1 MFHRRVRCVV
11 SGLMVVGVLL
21 GAVSLTRAAE
31 DSGKNVIYIGWD
43 GAQCAHVK
51 EMLAAG
57 ELPVLAALAKEGAM
71 VDIDVV
77 TGATDTKAGWS
88 QIATGYAPEK
98 SGVYS
103 NGRYQ
108 PIPEGYSIFERVEKA
123 LGPENVATVAF
134 IGKKGHVD
142 GDAPEKVPYEQWLKK
157 QKRQK
162 KIDQA
167 KPGLGDLVP
176 GGRIVEENG
185 QKSVEIPGKP
195 WYITRQHMD
204 IWVNGLLENEKV
216 GTMAI
221 EELGKRKD
229 HRFLFFVHFAE
240 PDHSGHK
247 HGENSQEYSDALK
260 LDDLWTGKI
269 ISELKELGVYD
280 KTLVY
285 VVVDHGFNEG
295 QSGHSYAP
303 WVFLA
308 TNDKLVNRDGVRE
321 DIAPTILKRFGID
334 LASLDPPLDG
344 IALDEPAPLRKA
356 PTEKPGQTQKKPSAK
371 PRAKA
376 RAKAAKG

>member
-1 MFHRRVRCVV
+1 MVCSFRSRVLA
-11 SGLMVVGVLL
+11 GLVVGSAFFLAL
-21 GAVSLTRAAE
+21 GPARAAE

-43 GAQCAHVK
+43 GAQRDHVK
-51 EMLAAG
+51 ELLAAG
-57 ELPVLAALAKEGAM
+57 ELPVLAALAKEGTM

-77 TGATDTKAGWS
+77 IGATDTKAGWS

-123 LGPENVATVAF
+123 LGPDKVDTLAV

-142 GDAPEKVPYEQWLKK
+142 GDPPQRVPYEQFEKR
-157 QKRQK
+157 QERQK
-162 KIDQA
+162 KVDAA
-167 KPGLGDLVP
+167 KPGLGNLVP
-176 GGRIVEENG
+176 GGKVVEEDG
-185 QKSVEIPGKP
+185 KKFIETPGKP

-204 IWVNGLLENEKV
+204 LWVNGLSENEKV
-216 GTMAI
+216 GTMALD
-221 EELGKRKD
+221 ELEKRKG

-240 PDHSGHK
+240 PDHAGHK

-269 ISELKELGVYD
+269 IAKLKELGVYEN
-280 KTLVY
+280 TLVY

-308 TNDKLVNRDGVRE
+308 TNDKAVNRDGARE

-334 LASLDPPLDG
+334 LAKLDPPLDG
-344 IALDEPAPLRKA
+344 IALDEPAPERKA
-356 PTEKPGQTQKKPSAK
+356 PAEKAGQPKKESSDK
-371 PRAKA
+371 PRARK
-376 RAKAAKG
+376 AKANAGG